1 MTPRR
6 PKGEGTLRYDDTK
19 NRWIGILD
27 LGEVDGRRVRRKVS
41 GRTKKEA
48 ADRLADLRKELD
60 AAGTVTAANVTFG
73 EVLTSWLDRSETRVQ
88 PSTLDNYRN
97 LAETHLAPTLAKKQ
111 VAKLRPEDLE
121 AVLKRMN
128 KDGYRKS
135 TMSKVRMIAKQ
146 ALDSAVKRRAVSWNP
161 FLLAELP
168 KVQTADRERSSLTPD
183 QARDVIAAAA
193 GHRNGALIAVGLTTG
208 LRPSEL
214 TALTWDAIDLD
225 AGTVHV
231 WQAWKGA
238 GDERRLAEPKTAGST
253 RTLALAPVAVDAVA
267 AHRQVWL
274 RERIAGRWPTT
285 WDEHGGLCFVTEAGT
300 PIDPANL
307 RRLFR
312 YVAKDAGVERFTP
325 YTMRHTAT
333 SLLADAGAR
342 NEELADMLGHR
353 TTRMVEL
360 HYRHRLKPVVDVA
373 AGPMQQI
380 LGGSGS

>member
-1 MTPRR
+1 MARR
-6 PKGEGTLRYDDTK
+6 PKGDGSIFYDEAKGRWVGTL
-19 NRWIGILD
+19 N
-27 LGEVDGRRVRRKVS
+27 LGTINGRRNRRKVS
-41 GRTKKEA
+41 GQTKAEA
-48 ADRLADLRKELD
+48 AKRLAALRNELD

-111 VAKLRPEDLE
+111 VTKLRPEDLE
-121 AVLKRMN
+121 AVLKRMSR
-128 KDGYRKS
+128 DGYRKA

-168 KVQTADRERSSLTPD
+168 KVQTADRERSSLTAD
-183 QARDVIAAAA
+183 QARSVIAAAA
-193 GHRNGALIAVGLTTG
+193 EYRNGALIAVGLTTG

-214 TALTWDAIDLD
+214 TALTWDAIDLGG
-225 AGTVHV
+225 GTVHV
-231 WQAWKGA
+231 WQAWKGE
-238 GDERRLAEPKTAGST
+238 GDERVLAEPKTAGST
-253 RTLALAPVAVDAVA
+253 RTLALAPVAVEALA

-274 RERIAGRWPTT
+274 QERMAGRWPTT
-285 WDEHGGLCFVTEAGT
+285 WDEHGGLCFVTEVGT
-300 PIDPANL
+300 PLDPANL

-312 YVAKDAGVERFTP
+312 YVAKAAGVERFTP

-380 LGGSGS
+380 FGQ